1 MALPEDGELGI
12 RDLQAEAFLPR
23 GNTNSFQDLAEVYD
37 IDNYTPE
44 SPLNITLADDFYG
57 KSLILT
63 ATSIQINPTV
73 SNIPNTGGQSGM
85 NFPVNVTVTPS
96 NGSFLLVGMPTW
108 LLLETNTIYY
118 EGNQYL
124 RFLRVDNSALGS
136 VPRTATIKFLGSNNT
151 YLATLTVTQEGNP
164 VSIGLTPSNPQTL
177 PQTQG
182 TFTQDIEVTNPIEV
196 SGVVTGDG
204 MTLSSPIITDLGQTS
219 RYRFTLTHDPNPNT
233 STRNATISFSLTT
246 DEGYEDNR
254 TIIHTQA
261 GFVSELSISPTGT
274 YDFNINGETKAY
286 TITSNDDWES
296 RFNSNSH
303 GGWEQSFSQTSGFTT
318 SNLTGNGDD
327 IIYVRALNNSAGGTE
342 DRSASLSVLYSNSFK
357 QVYFTQD
364 GNPFPTYTY
373 SDADISGFAVATSG
387 TVTPP
392 SSNSGAT
399 ISVVY
404 SSGYSS
410 STNKYP
416 LVQTNTPRTA
426 NVTVTVPS
434 TPDYANYPGTVFDTE
449 TTTQEAAEEFI
460 NLIYK
465 SPSNSTLDPQGQ
477 AIQFDVETD
486 EELFNTEWVVDI
498 ESQNPDGNWVFLMTT
513 SGQGNGTVNA
523 SVGGN
528 YTGQTGYNG
537 FFRAV
542 QFRVRKPNGT
552 LTKTID
558 YLQQVGTAPVY
569 APTVTLSPGAHV
581 YSGNSSGTNAS
592 KTFTATRGGGV
603 PTSAGF
609 TMYSEHFAFH
619 QTDSNVTVDSSFPPF
634 HSATV
639 NNKNYSQY
647 SVGVYPI
654 NPNDNVGQIEATVY
668 VNVSNSG
675 GPGSDDSLA
684 IQSGQTS
691 WVVNPSPEL
700 EVSYTS
706 GTSTI
711 TLTTN
716 LSWTATLTNSTYS
729 SFSLSGGDTQSGTGN
744 KTFSISYGFNN
755 RTADVTGTL
764 VLESTTAG
772 TSESTT
778 ITLRQTPQPPELYI
792 DWNNSGTFTRFDPVL
807 NEVVTINTTGQS
819 IKTELKH
826 IPANSGTVTWQASYE
841 SSPHVGISTTSDSSG
856 GSGDNSVTAQVGAT
870 GVVRYLNFAENTTTN
885 TRTATIQI
893 SSNIATNNDFIINT
907 SQAGTSGGGGDP
919 TDPTDPTGPKCLLK
933 GTMIKMSNGSS
944 KKVEDIVIG
953 DLLMSK
959 RIEGLPINNESE
971 AWSWEA
977 NELNLSNDVVTVTSN
992 TMYKKEVMYSIND
1005 GELILSGEHRHLI
1018 KRNGI
1023 WKFIYAQN
1031 IKSSDIMINDIETE
1045 VVVSHVQVRI
1055 GYYSVYKLDVEE
1067 NDLYFANGYLTH
1079 NAKFEPEA

>member
-1 MALPEDGELGI
+1 MALPEDGELGV
-12 RDLQAEAFLPR
+12 RDLQTEAFLPR
-23 GNTNSFQDLAEVYD
+23 GNTNSFEDLAEIYD
-37 IDNYTPE
+37 IDNYNPE
-44 SPLNITLADDFYG
+44 VPLNITLADDFYG
-57 KSLILT
+57 KSLILS
-63 ATSIQINPTV
+63 ATSIVINPTV

-85 NFPVNVTVTPS
+85 NFPVNVTVSPS
-96 NGSFLLVGMPTW
+96 NGSFLLVGMPSW

-136 VPRTATIKFLGSNNT
+136 APRTATINFLGSNNQ
-151 YLATLTVTQEGNP
+151 YRATLTVNQEGNP

-182 TFTQDIEVTNPIEV
+182 TFTQDITVTNPIEV
-196 SGVVTGDG
+196 SGIVTGDG
-204 MTLSSPIITDLGQTS
+204 MTLSSPIITNLGQTS
-219 RYRFTLTHDPNPNT
+219 RYRFTLTHDANPNT
-233 STRNATISFSLTT
+233 STRTATISFNLTT
-246 DEGYEDNR
+246 DVGYQSSR

-261 GFVSELSISPTGT
+261 AFVSELSISPTGT

-318 SNLTGNGDD
+318 LNLTGNGNDV
-327 IIYVRALNNSAGGTE
+327 IYVRALNNSGGGTE
-342 DRSASLSVLYSNSFK
+342 DRSASLSVLYSNTFK

-373 SDADISGFAVATSG
+373 SDADISGFSVAASG

-392 SSNSGAT
+392 SSNSGAS

-416 LVQTNTPRTA
+416 IVQTNTTRTA
-426 NVTVTVPS
+426 TVTVTVPS
-434 TPDYANYPGTVFDTE
+434 TPDYANYPGTVVDTE
-449 TTTQEAAEEFI
+449 TTTQEPAVEFI
-460 NLIYK
+460 DLSYS
-465 SPSNSTLDPQGQ
+465 SPSNSTLNPQGQ
-477 AIQFDVETD
+477 AIQFDVDTD
-486 EELFNTEWVVDI
+486 EELFNTDWVVDI
-498 ESQNPDGNWVFLMTT
+498 YSQNPAGNWVFLMTT
-513 SGQGNGTVNA
+513 GGQGDGTVNA

-537 FFRAV
+537 FMRTLE
-542 QFRVRKPNGT
+542 FRVRKPNGT
-552 LTKTID
+552 LSKFISYT
-558 YLQQVGTAPVY
+558 QQVGTAPIQ
-569 APTVTLSPGAHV
+569 APTVTLLPTSHV
-581 YSGNSSGTNAS
+581 YSSNDSGTNSS
-592 KTFTATRGGGV
+592 KTFTATRSGGV
-603 PTSAGF
+603 PTSAEF
-609 TMYSEHFAFH
+609 TMFSNDFAFY
-619 QTDSNVTVDSSFPPF
+619 QIDSNVTVNNSFPPF
-634 HSATV
+634 YSATV
-639 NNKNYSQY
+639 VNKNFSQY
-647 SVGVYPI
+647 SVGVYPLNTNSDI
-654 NPNDNVGQIEATVY
+654 GQKLAE
-668 VNVSNSG
+668 VNVSVANSG
-675 GPGSDDSLA
+675 GSNSDVSDA
-684 IQSGQTS
+684 IQSGQIT
-691 WVVNPSPEL
+691 WVIDPPSEL
-700 EVSYTS
+700 DVSYTS

-729 SFSLSGGDTQSGTGN
+729 SFSLSGGNTQSGTGN

-755 RTADVTGTL
+755 RNSDLTGTL
-764 VLESTTAG
+764 VLESTTNG

-778 ITLRQTPQPPELYI
+778 ITLKQTPQPPELYI
-792 DWNNSGTFTRFDPVL
+792 DWNNSGTFTRFDPVIGQTV
-807 NEVVTINTTGQS
+807 NINTAGQS

-826 IPANSGTVTWQASYE
+826 IPGNVGTVTWQSAYE
-841 SSPHVGISTTSDSSG
+841 SSPHLGISTTSDTSG
-856 GSGDNSVTAQVGAT
+856 GSGNNSVTAQVGAT
-870 GVVRYLNFAENTTTN
+870 GVVRYLNFAQNTTTN
-885 TRTATIQI
+885 ARTATIQI

-907 SQAGTSGGGGDP
+907 SQAGTSGTGGGDP
-919 TDPTDPTGPKCLLK
+919 VDPKCVIK
-933 GTMIKMSNGSS
+933 GTMIKMSDGSS
-944 KKVEDIVIG
+944 KKVEDIVVG

-959 RIEGLPINNESE
+959 RITGLPINNESD
-971 AWSWEA
+971 AWSWEDTQ
-977 NELNLSNDVVTVTSN
+977 LTLSNDVVTVTSN

-1031 IKSSDIMINDIETE
+1031 IKSSDIMINDMETE
-1045 VVVSHVQVRI
+1045 VVVNHVQVRI

-1079 NAKFEPEA
+1079 NAKFEQQI